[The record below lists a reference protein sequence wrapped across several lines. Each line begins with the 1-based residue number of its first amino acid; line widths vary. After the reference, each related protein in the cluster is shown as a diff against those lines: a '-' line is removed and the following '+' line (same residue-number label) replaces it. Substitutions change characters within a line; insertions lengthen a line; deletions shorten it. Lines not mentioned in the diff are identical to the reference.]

1 MIKSNMRSKKKILYL
16 TRLSPYEIK
25 SWSGVTLNILK
36 CLTQNFDVITVG
48 PLSNRVRILYI
59 LKRFFYSIFG
69 IKFDIDRPIFV
80 AKDFAKQIH
89 KKIKN
94 ISYDAILTTDSYLL
108 TFIKTKKP
116 CFIYTDV
123 LFSTYYSHYFNN
135 QMIHS
140 STLSDG
146 NFCQKKALLKSK
158 KIFLTSKWAIKD
170 AAKTYKINKSNFD
183 LLPFGPSASIVPHKK
198 NLFKIIKKKSLNE
211 CRLLS
216 IGVHWNRKGMDK
228 ALSLV
233 NYMNKIGQKTTLYIV
248 GATPPENLTMPKYVK
263 LFRFLDKD
271 IKKDRLLM
279 EKILYEAHFNVL
291 FSQSE
296 AYGVVNVEASAFGLY
311 SITNKI
317 GGIDGVIS
325 NNKNGYMFK
334 QNEKVEFIGAHILRI
349 FNNKNFYIKKSFA
362 TRNQYEKN
370 LNWYKISMILYQKIN
385 KYL

>member
-1 MIKSNMRSKKKILYL
+1 MRSKKKILYL
-16 TRLSPYEIK
+16 TRLNPYDVK
-25 SWSGVTLNILK
+25 SWSGVTSNILK
-36 CLTQNFDVITVG
+36 CLMQNFDVITVG
-48 PLSNRVRILYI
+48 PLSNRVRTLYI

-158 KIFLTSKWAIKD
+158 KIFLTSKWAIRD

-183 LLPFGPSASIVPHKK
+183 LLPFGPSTSMVPSKK

-211 CRLLS
+211 CRLVS
-216 IGVHWNRKGMDK
+216 IGVHWNRKGMNK
-228 ALSLV
+228 ALNLV

-248 GATPPENLTMPKYVK
+248 GATPPENLTIPKYVK
-263 LFRFLDKD
+263 LFRFLNKD
-271 IKKDRLLM
+271 IKKDKILI
-279 EKILYEAHFNVL
+279 EKILYKAHFNIL

-325 NNKNGYMFK
+325 NNENGYMFK
-334 QNEKVEFIGAHILRI
+334 KNEKVEFISDHILKI
-349 FNNKNFYIKKSFA
+349 FNNKNFYIKKSCA
-362 TRNQYEKN
+362 SRNQYEKN
-370 LNWYKISMILYQKIN
+370 LNWYKISINLHQKIN